1 MSGTGVIEGG
11 WGFVVAAYGVTAVVL
26 VGYAVSIL
34 TRFRAERSRRA
45 REAERTAGGA
55 R

>member
-11 WGFVVAAYGVTAVVL
+11 WGFVVAAYVISAVVL

-34 TRFRAERSRRA
+34 LRYRAERVWSR
-45 REAERTAGGA
+45 REAERSAA
-55 R
+55 